1 MTSKTVACI
10 TVRFSQPWTY
20 SRLNQMLINSL
31 LPELQQYGRSD
42 LIFLI
47 A

>member
-1 MTSKTVACI
+1 MTSTTIACI

-20 SRLNQMLINSL
+20 TRLNQMLTNLL

-42 LIFLI
+42 LTFLI